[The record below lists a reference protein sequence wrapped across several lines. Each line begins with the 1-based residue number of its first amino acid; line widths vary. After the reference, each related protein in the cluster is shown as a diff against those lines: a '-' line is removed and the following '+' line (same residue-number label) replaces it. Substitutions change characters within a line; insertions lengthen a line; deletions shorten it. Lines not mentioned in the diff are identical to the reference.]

1 MFTTELIEKFKGI
14 ETPFYYYDT
23 ELLANTLDEV
33 KKHADEHKFT
43 IHYAVKAN
51 TNAQIMKQIAEAGFG
66 ADCVSGNEITQALEV
81 GFQPEHIVFAGVG
94 KSDKEILTALEA
106 DIFCFNSESVQELEV
121 INELAEKSGKTARIA
136 LRLNPNVKADTHKY
150 ITTGLEENKFGI
162 SLSQL
167 DAILDTLEK
176 CKNLNLIG
184 IHFHIGSQIVDM
196 ENFKSLCLRLNEIQ
210 KTFESKNLPLKHI
223 NVGGGLGID
232 YRSPDQNPITN
243 FASYFKVFAEYVERR
258 NDQEIHF
265 ELGRSIVGQC
275 GNVVTK
281 VLYIK
286 EGLKKKFAIVDAGMN
301 DLIRPSL
308 YQAYHKIENLTSE
321 SENSEKYDVV
331 GPVCEST
338 DCFDKNVTL
347 SESKRGD
354 LLVIRS
360 AGAYGEV
367 MISSYNLRDRAK
379 AYYKHSL

>member
-167 DAILDTLEK
+167 DAILETLEK

-265 ELGRSIVGQC
+265 ELGRSVVGQC
-275 GNVVTK
+275 GNLITK

-354 LLVIRS
+354 LLAIRS

-367 MISSYNLRDRAK
+367 MISSYNLRDRVK
-379 AYYKHSL
+379 SYYKHSL